1 MQCSQHP
8 ETAATAYCTN
18 CGIAICVDCQQTI
31 DSRVVCPICV
41 AQLNSSPSP
50 QHPQSPVGPTA
61 DGQSSGGQ
69 PGVSSPSL
77 IPPERGYP
85 YCSPG
90 VCFVLGLIPGVGAIC
105 NGEYLRA
112 FLQVLVFGT
121 LVSIASS
128 GEAEQYSPML
138 VILAIALYL
147 YMPLEAYH
155 ISKKR
160 TLALKGIIVMT
171 PFDKL
176 RFSEIWSGAL
186 AIGLGTM
193 FLVNQYVPG
202 TIRFLLRGWPFL
214 LIGFGAYNLLRYFKS
229 NASTT

>member
-1 MQCSQHP
+1 MP
-8 ETAATAYCTN
+8 
-18 CGIAICVDCQQTI
+18 
-31 DSRVVCPICV
+31 
-41 AQLNSSPSP
+41 
-50 QHPQSPVGPTA
+50 
-61 DGQSSGGQ
+61 
-69 PGVSSPSL
+69 SPSL
-77 IPPERGYP
+77 VPPERGYP

-112 FLQVLVFGT
+112 FLQVLIFGT

-128 GEAEQYSPML
+128 GEAQQYSPML
-138 VILAIALYL
+138 VILAMAFYL

-160 TLALKGIIVMT
+160 VLALKGIIVMT
-171 PFDKL
+171 PFDRL

-186 AIGLGTM
+186 AIGLGTV

-202 TIRFLLRGWPFL
+202 TIRFLLRGWPL
-214 LIGFGAYNLLRYFKS
+214 LIIGFGAYNLLRYFKS
-229 NASTT
+229 DATPTSSSP